1 LLLSIGIFV
10 AIGLWHIRTLS
21 QTLQNIGLARTE
33 ECTFCTGDIIL
44 FQHKRYQG
52 LDYLVTH
59 MGAILNTAEYGALCI
74 DINPTR
80 NGAFDSGTIQPVLQ
94 FEALQL
100 VRMQDLMKHYPGKVF
115 VRPLLKPMTL
125 DQEASFFSSILTWG
139 SRLHYMSDIKNRS
152 AFTWASLASST
163 LLPEL
168 SFILSRFFT
177 KLASTRTSSFCTEII
192 ATAFEKCGILPQDKV
207 WAYSR
212 GPISWLYGLDPR
224 TTLAWGRE
232 ILLV

>member
-1 LLLSIGIFV
+1 V

-21 QTLQNIGLARTE
+21 QSLQNIGLAKAA
-33 ECTFCTGDIIL
+33 ECKFSTGDIIL
-44 FQHKRYQG
+44 FQHKRYEGHG

-59 MGAILNTAEYGALCI
+59 MGAILHTEEHGALCI

-80 NGAFDSGTIQPVLQ
+80 NGAFDPGTIQPVLQ

-100 VRMQDLMKHYPGKVF
+100 VRMEDLIKHYPGKVF

-125 DQEASFFSSILTWG
+125 EQESVFKSSILLWG
-139 SRLHYMSDIKNRS
+139 SRLNYMSDIKNRS

-177 KLASTRTSSFCTEII
+177 KLACTRTSSFCTEII
-192 ATAFEKCGILPQDKV
+192 ATAFEKCGILPHDKV

-232 ILLV
+232 VLLI